1 MNKKIYIN
9 IKYTNMKKQI
19 ELKEFTK
26 SKVQE
31 EIKTLT
37 KKISK
42 LENDIKNHNDILK
55 ENKEKKDEFEK
66 LVVEF
71 KNLLTQL

>member
-1 MNKKIYIN
+1 
-9 IKYTNMKKQI
+9 MKKQV

-37 KKISK
+37 KKIGK
-42 LENDIKNHNDILK
+42 LESDIKNHNEILK
-55 ENKEKKDEFEK
+55 ENKEKKEEFEK
-66 LVVEF
+66 LLTEF

>member
-1 MNKKIYIN
+1 
-9 IKYTNMKKQI
+9 MKKQI

-26 SKVQE
+26 SKVQD
-31 EIKTLT
+31 EIKLLS

-42 LENDIKNHNDILK
+42 LENDIKNHNEILK

-66 LVVEF
+66 LLEAF
-71 KNLLTQL
+71 KTLLTQL